1 MILVLIFLQAVMLL
15 QPATAGPRSEE
26 QTSKGID
33 VSPAKLIVG
42 TPSNWNERAQGQS
55 VQSDR
60 ALGGREPQAENTG
73 VARNGKARH
82 FLQASEIESAISKSL
97 ASYSGSISVKVV
109 DLATGSYPDGYLEF
123 NLSGAVVP
131 PLARPTSPFLWRGHE
146 ISVEGNWIPVWAR
159 VQVTTLRQLVRIRV
173 NLPAGRVLAANDLES
188 FQATTCPLLVRQDDQ
203 PKNYEG
209 MLLRRSLRSGS
220 QLVPDLVKTPP
231 TIERGSIV
239 PVQASVGRADIRFE
253 AEADLSGYPG
263 QTIQL
268 TNTTSKRHF
277 RGIVQADGS
286 VLVRAYMVQRKA
298 YRN

>member
-1 MILVLIFLQAVMLL
+1 MILAPIFLQAVMLW
-15 QPATAGPRSEE
+15 QPASGGPRAEE
-26 QTSKGID
+26 QT
-33 VSPAKLIVG
+33 AKWIAV
-42 TPSNWNERAQGQS
+42 TPSTWNQRAQDQS

-60 ALGGREPQAENTG
+60 AVAIRESRSEKTG
-73 VARNGKARH
+73 LNLARNGKARH
-82 FLQASEIESAISKSL
+82 FLQTSEIEAAVRKSL
-97 ASYSGSISVKVV
+97 VSYGGSISVKVV
-109 DLATGSYPDGYLEF
+109 DLATSSYPDGHLEF
-123 NLSGAVVP
+123 TSNGAVAP

-159 VQVTTLRQLVRIRV
+159 VQVTTLRQLVRTRV

-188 FQATTCPLLVRQDDQ
+188 FQAMTCPLLVRQDDQ

-231 TIERGSIV
+231 TVERGSIV

-286 VLVRAYMVQRKA
+286 VLVRAYMVQHKA
-298 YRN
+298 YTN